1 MPGNDVEAYCLLCE
15 CKYEERS
22 TTTIKVIVG
31 LLPVADSFSF
41 PQHAIPDTATLVGS
55 WRRVQKGKIRLSQL
69 VHGGCARGTV
79 SKPGGLLAA
88 RSRLHGSPVFLLRMC
103 DGAKHL

>member
-31 LLPVADSFSF
+31 LLPVAGFFSL
-41 PQHAIPDTATLVGS
+41 PCHTIRGTVRLVGS
-55 WRRVQKGKIRLSQL
+55 WRRAQKGKIKLSQL
-69 VHGGCARGTV
+69 VHGGSARGTM
-79 SKPGGLLAA
+79 SESGRAPGSEEQAAQEPCLLAED
-88 RSRLHGSPVFLLRMC
+88 V
-103 DGAKHL
+103 

>member
-31 LLPVADSFSF
+31 LLPAAGSFSL
-41 PQHAIPDTATLVGS
+41 PCHAIAGTARLVHS
-55 WRRVQKGKIRLSQL
+55 WRRAQKGKIKLSQL
-69 VHGGCARGTV
+69 VHGGSARGTE
-79 SKPGGLLAA
+79 SESGGLLAV
-88 RSRLHGSPVFLLRMC
+88 RSRLRGSPVFFPRMC
-103 DGAKHL
+103 DAAKHL

>member
-22 TTTIKVIVG
+22 TTTIKVIAG
-31 LLPVADSFSF
+31 LLPVPGSFSL
-41 PQHAIPDTATLVGS
+41 PCHAIPGTARLVSS
-55 WRRVQKGKIRLSQL
+55 WRRAQKGKIKLSQL
-69 VHGGCARGTV
+69 VHGGSARGTV
-79 SKPGGLLAA
+79 SESGGLLAV

-103 DGAKHL
+103 DSAKHL